1 MHIGRGDLTKTLL
14 HAMRKVMA
22 NGCML
27 ELLTYRGFKER
38 VEREPSGWSRS
49 KWRRPKL
56 TTLRG
61 WWGRKLLARSTESV
75 PRVVITNN
83 NRRNPPLMHSTRT
96 PYSVLPRKD
105 KSQRRQRWCE
115 ALCRHL
121 LRDKLSRPSTTDY
134 NMSQCAS
141 LFHCKCFCNIY
152 CCTTQC
158 LCFWHNVH
166 KTA

>member
-1 MHIGRGDLTKTLL
+1 
-14 HAMRKVMA
+14 
-22 NGCML
+22 ML

-38 VEREPSGWSRS
+38 VERGPSGWSRS

-134 NMSQCAS
+134 NMCFIVPLQM
-141 LFHCKCFCNIY
+141 LVRYILLHCTVFVLL
-152 CCTTQC
+152 TQC
-158 LCFWHNVH
+158 TSNCWLCDISTLCWWRYYFTH
-166 KTA
+166 TSLS